1 MKSLE
6 DLLPE
11 ECALRLA
18 ERLKGLRLDAGY
30 KRVTLAKRAGVSEAS
45 LKRFERT
52 GQASLEL
59 FLRTVFALGRL
70 TELDHLLEPAR
81 ARTMAE
87 LEKRLEGPKRKR
99 GRT

>member
-1 MKSLE
+1 
-6 DLLPE
+6 
-11 ECALRLA
+11 
-18 ERLKGLRLDAGY
+18 
-30 KRVTLAKRAGVSEAS
+30 
-45 LKRFERT
+45 
-52 GQASLEL
+52 L
-59 FLRTVFALGRL
+59 FLRTVFAVGRL